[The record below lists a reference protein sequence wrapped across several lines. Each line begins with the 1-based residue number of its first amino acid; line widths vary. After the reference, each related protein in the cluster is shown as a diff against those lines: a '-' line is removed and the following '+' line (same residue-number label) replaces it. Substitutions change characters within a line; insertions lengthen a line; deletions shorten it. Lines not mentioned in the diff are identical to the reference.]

1 MIKSNLLLFLG
12 ALFFWSATWSIIGL
26 TQVNIDLDPSIS
38 VFIRFII
45 AGLIILIFVALTKRN
60 LIFSIKDH
68 LYFFVLGIFLY
79 SGNYIF
85 FYNSNIYLPSNIPAT
100 VFCLLTI
107 FNILGERFIFKKP
120 ITSLTLLGAILGITG
135 IGIIFFNDILN
146 FSLNSGT
153 TLGLMFALF
162 ATLSAS
168 IGNLIAIYNKRNFN
182 IPLLQNVAFAMIY
195 GAIVAFLMAVVKG
208 SEFYIPVANLS
219 YMAGLTYLIIFG
231 SIISFLCYIRFIEN
245 TSASTGGYIGVA
257 MPILALIISMIF
269 ENVKPD
275 IYFLS
280 GLLIALLG
288 LLLILKQESLKGNI

>member
-1 MIKSNLLLFLG
+1 MLKLNLLLFLG

-26 TQVNIDLDPSIS
+26 TQVNIDLDPTIS

-45 AGLIILIFVALTKRN
+45 AGLIILIFAALTKRK

-85 FYNSNIYLPSNIPAT
+85 FYNSNVYLPSNIPAT

-107 FNILGERFIFKKP
+107 FNILGERFIFNKP
-120 ITSLTLLGAILGITG
+120 ITTLTLFGATLGITG
-135 IGIIFFNDILN
+135 IAIIFFKDFLSFN
-146 FSLNSGT
+146 LNSGT
-153 TLGLMFALF
+153 TLGLLFALF

-195 GAIVAFLMAVVKG
+195 GALVALIVSFIKG
-208 SEFYIPVANLS
+208 AEFYIPLKNLS
-219 YMAGLTYLIIFG
+219 YLLGQAYLIIFG
-231 SIISFLCYIRFIEN
+231 SIISFLCYIRFIEKE
-245 TSASTGGYIGVA
+245 SATKGGYIGVI
-257 MPILALIISMIF
+257 MPILALIIAMIF
-269 ENVKPD
+269 EDVKPD
-275 IYFLS
+275 IYFLI
-280 GLLIALLG
+280 GLPLALFGLI
-288 LLLILKQESLKGNI
+288 LILKQESVNK

>member
-1 MIKSNLLLFLG
+1 MLKSNLSLFFG

-26 TQVNIDLDPSIS
+26 TQVNINLDPAIS
-38 VFIRFII
+38 VFIRFIV
-45 AGLIILIFVALTKRN
+45 AGFIILIFIALTKRK

-68 LYFFVLGIFLY
+68 VYFFVLGLFLY

-85 FYNSNIYLPSNIPAT
+85 FYKSNVYLSSNIPAT

-107 FNILGERFIFKKP
+107 FNILGEKFIFKKS
-120 ITSLTLLGAILGITG
+120 ITILTLLGALLGITG
-135 IGIIFFNDILN
+135 IAIIFFNDLISFN
-146 FSLNSGT
+146 LNSGT
-153 TLGLMFALF
+153 TLGLMFALL

-168 IGNLIAIYNKRNFN
+168 IGNLLAIYNKRNFN

-195 GAIVAFLMAVVKG
+195 GAIIALLIAIIKG
-208 SEFYIPVANLS
+208 SEFYIPITNFS
-219 YMAGLTYLIIFG
+219 YMIGLSYLIIFG

-245 TSASTGGYIGVA
+245 TSASAGGYIGVA

-269 ENVKPD
+269 EDLKPD

-280 GLLIALLG
+280 GLPITLLG
-288 LLLILKQESLKGNI
+288 LLLILKQESDKR

>member
-1 MIKSNLLLFLG
+1 MVKSNLLLFLG
-12 ALFFWSATWSIIGL
+12 ALFFWSATWSVIGL
-26 TQVNIDLDPSIS
+26 TQVNIDLDPTIS

-100 VFCLLTI
+100 IFCLLTI
-107 FNILGERFIFKKP
+107 FNILGERFIFNKP
-120 ITSLTLLGAILGITG
+120 ITILTLFGATLGITG
-135 IGIIFFNDILN
+135 IAIIFFKDFLGFN
-146 FSLNSGT
+146 LNSGT
-153 TLGLMFALF
+153 TLGLFFALL

-195 GAIVAFLMAVVKG
+195 GALVALIVSFIKG
-208 SEFYIPVANLS
+208 AEFYIPLKNLS
-219 YMAGLTYLIIFG
+219 YLLGQAYLIIFG
-231 SIISFLCYIRFIEN
+231 SIISFLCYIRFIEKE
-245 TSASTGGYIGVA
+245 SATKGGYIGVI
-257 MPILALIISMIF
+257 MPILALIIAMIF
-269 ENVKPD
+269 EDVKPD
-275 IYFLS
+275 IYFLI
-280 GLLIALLG
+280 GLPLALFGLI
-288 LLLILKQESLKGNI
+288 LILKQESVN

>member
-1 MIKSNLLLFLG
+1 MLKLNLLLFLG

-26 TQVNIDLDPSIS
+26 TQVNIDLDPTIS

-85 FYNSNIYLPSNIPAT
+85 FYNSNVYLPSNIPAT

-107 FNILGERFIFKKP
+107 FNILGERYIFNKP
-120 ITSLTLLGAILGITG
+120 ITTLTLFGATLGITG
-135 IGIIFFNDILN
+135 VAIIFFKDFLSFN
-146 FSLNSGT
+146 LNSGT
-153 TLGLMFALF
+153 TLGLLFALL

-168 IGNLIAIYNKRNFN
+168 IGNLIAIYNNRNFN

-195 GAIVAFLMAVVKG
+195 GALVALIVSFIKG
-208 SEFYIPVANLS
+208 AEFYIPLKNLN
-219 YMAGLTYLIIFG
+219 YLLGQAYLIIFG
-231 SIISFLCYIRFIEN
+231 SIISFLCYIRFIEKE
-245 TSASTGGYIGVA
+245 SATKGGYIGVI
-257 MPILALIISMIF
+257 MPILALIIAMIF
-269 ENVKPD
+269 EDVKPD
-275 IYFLS
+275 IYFLI
-280 GLLIALLG
+280 GLPLALFGLI
-288 LLLILKQESLKGNI
+288 LILKQESVNK

>member
-1 MIKSNLLLFLG
+1 MVKSNLLLFLG
-12 ALFFWSATWSIIGL
+12 ALFFWSATWSVIGL
-26 TQVNIDLDPSIS
+26 TQVNIDLDPTIS

-68 LYFFVLGIFLY
+68 LYFFFFCIFLY

-107 FNILGERFIFKKP
+107 FNILGERFIFNKP
-120 ITSLTLLGAILGITG
+120 ITILTLFGATLGITG
-135 IGIIFFNDILN
+135 IAIIFFKDFLGFN
-146 FSLNSGT
+146 LNSGT
-153 TLGLMFALF
+153 TLGLFFALL

-195 GAIVAFLMAVVKG
+195 GALVALIVSFIKG
-208 SEFYIPVANLS
+208 AEFYIPLKNLN
-219 YMAGLTYLIIFG
+219 YLLGQAYLIIFG
-231 SIISFLCYIRFIEN
+231 SIISFLCYIRFIEKE
-245 TSASTGGYIGVA
+245 SATKGGYIGVI
-257 MPILALIISMIF
+257 MPILALIIAMIF
-269 ENVKPD
+269 EDVKPD
-275 IYFLS
+275 IYFLI
-280 GLLIALLG
+280 GLPLALFGLI
-288 LLLILKQESLKGNI
+288 LILKQESVNK

>member
-1 MIKSNLLLFLG
+1 MLKLNLLLFLG

-26 TQVNIDLDPSIS
+26 TQVNIDLDPTIS

-85 FYNSNIYLPSNIPAT
+85 FYNSNVYLPSNIPAT

-107 FNILGERFIFKKP
+107 FNILGERYIFNKP
-120 ITSLTLLGAILGITG
+120 ITTLALFGATLGITG
-135 IGIIFFNDILN
+135 IAIIFFKDFLSFN
-146 FSLNSGT
+146 LNSGT
-153 TLGLMFALF
+153 TLGLLFALL

-195 GAIVAFLMAVVKG
+195 GALVALIVSFIKG
-208 SEFYIPVANLS
+208 AEFYIPLKNLS
-219 YMAGLTYLIIFG
+219 YLLGQAYLIIFG
-231 SIISFLCYIRFIEN
+231 SIISFLCYIRFIEKE
-245 TSASTGGYIGVA
+245 SATKGGYIGVI
-257 MPILALIISMIF
+257 MPILALIIAMIF
-269 ENVKPD
+269 EDVKPD
-275 IYFLS
+275 IYFLI
-280 GLLIALLG
+280 GLPLALFGLI
-288 LLLILKQESLKGNI
+288 LILKQESVNK

>member
-1 MIKSNLLLFLG
+1 MVKSNLLLFLG
-12 ALFFWSATWSIIGL
+12 ALFFWSATWSVIGL
-26 TQVNIDLDPSIS
+26 TQVNIDLDPTIS

-107 FNILGERFIFKKP
+107 FNILGERFIFNKP
-120 ITSLTLLGAILGITG
+120 ITILTLFGATLGITG
-135 IGIIFFNDILN
+135 IAIIFFKDFLGFN
-146 FSLNSGT
+146 LNSGT
-153 TLGLMFALF
+153 TLGLFFALL

-195 GAIVAFLMAVVKG
+195 GALVALIVSFIKG
-208 SEFYIPVANLS
+208 AEFYIPLKNLN
-219 YMAGLTYLIIFG
+219 YLLGQAYLIIFG
-231 SIISFLCYIRFIEN
+231 SIISFLCYIRFIEKE
-245 TSASTGGYIGVA
+245 SATKGGYIGVI
-257 MPILALIISMIF
+257 MPILALIIAMIF
-269 ENVKPD
+269 EDVKPD
-275 IYFLS
+275 IYFLI
-280 GLLIALLG
+280 GLPLALFGLI
-288 LLLILKQESLKGNI
+288 LILKQESVN

>member
-1 MIKSNLLLFLG
+1 MLKSNLLLFFG

-26 TQVNIDLDPSIS
+26 TQVNINLDPAIS
-38 VFIRFII
+38 VFIRFIV
-45 AGLIILIFVALTKRN
+45 AGFIILIFIALTKRK

-68 LYFFVLGIFLY
+68 VYFFVLGLFLY

-85 FYNSNIYLPSNIPAT
+85 FYKSNVYLSSNIPAT

-107 FNILGERFIFKKP
+107 FNILGEKFIFKKS
-120 ITSLTLLGAILGITG
+120 ITILTLLGALLGITG
-135 IGIIFFNDILN
+135 IAIIFFNDLISFN
-146 FSLNSGT
+146 LNSGT

-168 IGNLIAIYNKRNFN
+168 IGNLLAIYNKRNFN

-195 GAIVAFLMAVVKG
+195 GAIIALLIAIIKG
-208 SEFYIPVANLS
+208 SEFYIPITNFSYMIGLS
-219 YMAGLTYLIIFG
+219 YLVIFG

-245 TSASTGGYIGVA
+245 TSASAGGYIGVA

-269 ENVKPD
+269 EDLKPD

-280 GLLIALLG
+280 GLPITLLG
-288 LLLILKQESLKGNI
+288 LLLILKQESDKR

>member
-1 MIKSNLLLFLG
+1 MLKSNLSLFFG

-26 TQVNIDLDPSIS
+26 TQVNINLDPAIS
-38 VFIRFII
+38 VFIRFIV
-45 AGLIILIFVALTKRN
+45 AGFIILIFIALTKRK

-68 LYFFVLGIFLY
+68 VYFFVLGLFLY

-85 FYNSNIYLPSNIPAT
+85 FYKSNVYLSSNIPAT

-107 FNILGERFIFKKP
+107 FNILGEKFIFKKS
-120 ITSLTLLGAILGITG
+120 ITILTLLGAILGITG
-135 IGIIFFNDILN
+135 IAIIFFNDLISFN
-146 FSLNSGT
+146 LNSGT

-168 IGNLIAIYNKRNFN
+168 IGNLLAIYNKRNFN

-195 GAIVAFLMAVVKG
+195 GAIIALLIAIIKG
-208 SEFYIPVANLS
+208 SEFYIPITNFS
-219 YMAGLTYLIIFG
+219 YMIGLLYLVIFG

-245 TSASTGGYIGVA
+245 TSASAGGYIGVA

-269 ENVKPD
+269 EDLKPD

-280 GLLIALLG
+280 GLPITLLG
-288 LLLILKQESLKGNI
+288 LLLILKQESDKR

>member
-1 MIKSNLLLFLG
+1 MVKSNLLLFLG
-12 ALFFWSATWSIIGL
+12 ALFFWSATWSVIGL
-26 TQVNIDLDPSIS
+26 TQVNIDLDPTIS

-85 FYNSNIYLPSNIPAT
+85 FYNSNVYLPSNIPAT

-107 FNILGERFIFKKP
+107 FNILGERFIFNKP
-120 ITSLTLLGAILGITG
+120 ITILTLFGATLGMTG
-135 IGIIFFNDILN
+135 IAIIFFKDFLSFN
-146 FSLNSGT
+146 LNSAT
-153 TLGLMFALF
+153 TLGLLFALL

-195 GAIVAFLMAVVKG
+195 GALVALIVSFIKG
-208 SEFYIPVANLS
+208 AEFYIPLKNLN
-219 YMAGLTYLIIFG
+219 YLIGQAYLIIFG
-231 SIISFLCYIRFIEN
+231 SIISFLCYIRFIEKE
-245 TSASTGGYIGVA
+245 SATKGGYIGVI
-257 MPILALIISMIF
+257 MPILALIIAMIF
-269 ENVKPD
+269 EDVKPD
-275 IYFLS
+275 IYFLI
-280 GLLIALLG
+280 GLPLALFGLI
-288 LLLILKQESLKGNI
+288 LILKQESVN

>member
-1 MIKSNLLLFLG
+1 MLKLNLLLFLG

-26 TQVNIDLDPSIS
+26 TQVNIDLDPTIS

-85 FYNSNIYLPSNIPAT
+85 FYNSNVYLPSNIPAT

-107 FNILGERFIFKKP
+107 FNILGERFIFNKP
-120 ITSLTLLGAILGITG
+120 ITILTLFGATLGITG
-135 IGIIFFNDILN
+135 IAIIFFKDFLGFN
-146 FSLNSGT
+146 LNSGT
-153 TLGLMFALF
+153 TLGLFFALL

-195 GAIVAFLMAVVKG
+195 GALVALIVSFIKG
-208 SEFYIPVANLS
+208 AEFYIPLKNLS
-219 YMAGLTYLIIFG
+219 YLLGQAYLIIFG
-231 SIISFLCYIRFIEN
+231 SIISFLCYIRFIEKE
-245 TSASTGGYIGVA
+245 SATKGGYIGVI
-257 MPILALIISMIF
+257 MPILALIIAMIF
-269 ENVKPD
+269 EDVKPD
-275 IYFLS
+275 IYFLI
-280 GLLIALLG
+280 GLPLALFGLI
-288 LLLILKQESLKGNI
+288 LILKQESVNK

>member
-1 MIKSNLLLFLG
+1 MVKSNLLLFLG
-12 ALFFWSATWSIIGL
+12 ALFFWSATWSVIGL
-26 TQVNIDLDPSIS
+26 TQVNIDLDPTIS

-85 FYNSNIYLPSNIPAT
+85 FYNSNVYLPSNIPAT

-107 FNILGERFIFKKP
+107 FNILGERFIFNKP
-120 ITSLTLLGAILGITG
+120 ITILTLFGATLGITG
-135 IGIIFFNDILN
+135 IAIIFFKDFLG

-153 TLGLMFALF
+153 TLGLFFALL

-195 GAIVAFLMAVVKG
+195 GALVALIVSFIKG
-208 SEFYIPVANLS
+208 AEFYIPLKNLN
-219 YMAGLTYLIIFG
+219 YLIGQAYLIIFG
-231 SIISFLCYIRFIEN
+231 SIISFLCYIRFIEKE
-245 TSASTGGYIGVA
+245 SATKGGYIGVI
-257 MPILALIISMIF
+257 MPILALIIAMIF
-269 ENVKPD
+269 EDVKPD
-275 IYFLS
+275 IYFLI
-280 GLLIALLG
+280 GLPLALFGLI
-288 LLLILKQESLKGNI
+288 LILKQESVNK

>member
-1 MIKSNLLLFLG
+1 MVKSNLLLFLG
-12 ALFFWSATWSIIGL
+12 ALFFWSATWSVIGL
-26 TQVNIDLDPSIS
+26 TQVNIDLDPTIS

-85 FYNSNIYLPSNIPAT
+85 FYNSNVYLPSNIPAT

-107 FNILGERFIFKKP
+107 FNILGERFIFNKP
-120 ITSLTLLGAILGITG
+120 ITILTLFGATLGITG
-135 IGIIFFNDILN
+135 IAIIFFKDFLSFN
-146 FSLNSGT
+146 LNSAT
-153 TLGLMFALF
+153 TLGLLFALL

-195 GAIVAFLMAVVKG
+195 GALVALIVSFIKG
-208 SEFYIPVANLS
+208 AEFYIPLKNLN
-219 YMAGLTYLIIFG
+219 YLLGQAYLIIFG
-231 SIISFLCYIRFIEN
+231 SIISFLCYIRFIEKE
-245 TSASTGGYIGVA
+245 SATKGGYIGVI
-257 MPILALIISMIF
+257 MPILALIIAMIF
-269 ENVKPD
+269 EDVKPD
-275 IYFLS
+275 IYFLI
-280 GLLIALLG
+280 GLPLALFGLI
-288 LLLILKQESLKGNI
+288 LILKQESVNK

>member
-1 MIKSNLLLFLG
+1 MVKSNLLLFLG
-12 ALFFWSATWSIIGL
+12 ALFFWSATWSVIGL
-26 TQVNIDLDPSIS
+26 TQVNIDLDPTIS

-107 FNILGERFIFKKP
+107 FNILGERFIFNKP
-120 ITSLTLLGAILGITG
+120 ITILTLFGATLGITG
-135 IGIIFFNDILN
+135 IAIIFFKDFLGFN
-146 FSLNSGT
+146 LNSGT
-153 TLGLMFALF
+153 TLGLFFALL

-195 GAIVAFLMAVVKG
+195 GALVALIVSFIKG
-208 SEFYIPVANLS
+208 AEFYIPLKNLN
-219 YMAGLTYLIIFG
+219 YLLGQAYLIIFG
-231 SIISFLCYIRFIEN
+231 SIISFLCYIRFIEKE
-245 TSASTGGYIGVA
+245 SATKGGYIGVI
-257 MPILALIISMIF
+257 MPILALIIAMIF
-269 ENVKPD
+269 EDVKPD
-275 IYFLS
+275 IYFLI
-280 GLLIALLG
+280 GLPLALFGLI
-288 LLLILKQESLKGNI
+288 LILKQESVNK

>member
-1 MIKSNLLLFLG
+1 MLKLNLLLFLG

-26 TQVNIDLDPSIS
+26 TQVNIDLDPTIS

-85 FYNSNIYLPSNIPAT
+85 FYNSNVYLPSNIPAT

-107 FNILGERFIFKKP
+107 FNILGERFIFNKP
-120 ITSLTLLGAILGITG
+120 ITTLTLFGATLGITG
-135 IGIIFFNDILN
+135 IAIIFFKDFLSFN
-146 FSLNSGT
+146 LNSGT
-153 TLGLMFALF
+153 TLGLLFALL

-168 IGNLIAIYNKRNFN
+168 IGNLIAIYNNRNFN

-195 GAIVAFLMAVVKG
+195 GALVALIVSFIKG
-208 SEFYIPVANLS
+208 AEFYIPLKNLN
-219 YMAGLTYLIIFG
+219 YLLGQAYLIIFG
-231 SIISFLCYIRFIEN
+231 SIISFLCYIRFIEKE
-245 TSASTGGYIGVA
+245 SATKGGYIGVI
-257 MPILALIISMIF
+257 MPILALIIAMIF
-269 ENVKPD
+269 EDVKPD
-275 IYFLS
+275 IYFLI
-280 GLLIALLG
+280 GLPLALFGLI
-288 LLLILKQESLKGNI
+288 LILKQESVNK

>member
-1 MIKSNLLLFLG
+1 MLKLNLLLFLG

-26 TQVNIDLDPSIS
+26 TQVNIDLDPTIS

-45 AGLIILIFVALTKRN
+45 AGLIILIFVALTKRK

-85 FYNSNIYLPSNIPAT
+85 FYNSNVYLPSNIPAT

-107 FNILGERFIFKKP
+107 FNILGERFIFNKP
-120 ITSLTLLGAILGITG
+120 ITTLTLFGATLGITG
-135 IGIIFFNDILN
+135 IAIIFFKDFLSFN
-146 FSLNSGT
+146 LNSGT
-153 TLGLMFALF
+153 TLGLLFALL

-195 GAIVAFLMAVVKG
+195 GALVALIVSFIKG
-208 SEFYIPVANLS
+208 AEFYIPLKNLN
-219 YMAGLTYLIIFG
+219 YLLGQAYLIIFG
-231 SIISFLCYIRFIEN
+231 SIISFLCYIRFIEKE
-245 TSASTGGYIGVA
+245 SATKGGYIGVI
-257 MPILALIISMIF
+257 MPILALIIAMIF
-269 ENVKPD
+269 EDVKPD
-275 IYFLS
+275 IYFLI
-280 GLLIALLG
+280 GLPLALFGLI
-288 LLLILKQESLKGNI
+288 LILKQESVNK